1 MLAPYKYRHLLW
13 ALIAALDSGDFDH
26 LDIEEVRQHAGSGS
40 ASQWFRQAF
49 QKHDLS
55 LLDEADWKKLD
66 FEWSS
71 IDNAIDAAWKFGV
84 ESKGISLIM
93 AFVLQGLQTA
103 SRLDR
108 PMKFAVEQVHKTGH
122 RLNSPLIGPTVIRR
136 KPRASWSRS
145 PIRSNRRRTGAFTS
159 NWSMDRF
166 CSSTR
171 PALPN
176 TRPGSISRSAAAG
189 CCCTNPGP
197 M

>member
-40 ASQWFRQAF
+40 ASQAF
-49 QKHDLS
+49 QKYDLS

-71 IDNAIDAAWKFGV
+71 IDNTIDAAWKFGV
-84 ESKGISLIM
+84 ENKGISLIM

-108 PMKFAVEQVHKTGH
+108 PMKFAAEQLHEAGH
-122 RLNSPLIGPTVIRR
+122 R
-136 KPRASWSRS
+136 
-145 PIRSNRRRTGAFTS
+145 
-159 NWSMDRF
+159 
-166 CSSTR
+166 
-171 PALPN
+171 
-176 TRPGSISRSAAAG
+176 
-189 CCCTNPGP
+189 
-197 M
+197 